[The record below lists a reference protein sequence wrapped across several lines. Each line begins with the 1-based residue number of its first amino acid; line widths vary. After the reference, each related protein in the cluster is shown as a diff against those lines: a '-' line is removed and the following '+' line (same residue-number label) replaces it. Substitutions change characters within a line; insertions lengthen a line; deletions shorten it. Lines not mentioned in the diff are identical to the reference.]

1 MSSSGSSMS
10 GGGGSG
16 SQQDFV
22 GRMKTFGANAAGLLR
37 ERDWIRTLRGPRVFA
52 GVGDDGTLNGWSSP
66 SGSDARMRLQKNF
79 GFFISNYLLI
89 CAILTSYCILTD
101 LALLFWVVLVGGAWF
116 YALRVHKFAVID
128 LGSVTVN
135 SNHQY
140 FGLVFLT
147 SILLVFFVGPSFLWV
162 LTVTSIL
169 AAAHAVFRTPS
180 YDDKTFDS
188 GGVSHGEDNI

>member
-1 MSSSGSSMS
+1 MS

-37 ERDWIRTLRGPRVFA
+37 ERDWIRTLRGPR
-52 GVGDDGTLNGWSSP
+52 
-66 SGSDARMRLQKNF
+66 
-79 GFFISNYLLI
+79 YLLGWVMMEPSLDGLRQAAVMPG
-89 CAILTSYCILTD
+89 CVCEKPQLLHFRLPAIVRSSRRTAFFD

-188 GGVSHGEDNI
+188 GAVSHGEDNI